1 MDFSSYERLII
12 TKYVGA
18 QIEYPKMAISI
29 LSYWYLVLFFP
40 KVFWHFGLIFSPLEV
55 RDGSQIV
62 DLVEIYRSNFL
73 FFIFEPWT
81 SCLRPKYDLEFSGYL
96 LLPPPEQDSRGSLS
110 RVLNH

>member
-29 LSYWYLVLFFP
+29 LSYWYLVLA
-40 KVFWHFGLIFSPLEV
+40 FWLFGLIFSPLEV

-81 SCLRPKYDLEFSGYL
+81 SCLRPKYVLEFSGYL
-96 LLPPPEQDSRGSLS
+96 LLPP
-110 RVLNH
+110 LNKIHVVVVPAF